1 MVHQLLSCKKADT
14 LDHEGQLICTAAVHA
29 GGGNVLLSIP
39 SDCELPPQADY
50 VLVFYHP
57 VQGLIT
63 CRCALAAHTYAGKPA
78 YTVEVLERLSRNQ
91 RRADLKVS
99 FEQDVHVRLFGGN
112 EFSAETVN
120 LSAGGV
126 CLRSV
131 MRAFVGDRIFFSL
144 NNDQVNLL
152 LIAEIL
158 RVVPFDMT
166 SHPPVFEYGCRFVE
180 LSPGDEE
187 MLRSFVFRLDLNR
200 LK

>member
-1 MVHQLLSCKKADT
+1 MVHQLLPCKKADI
-14 LDHEGQLICTAAVHA
+14 LDHESQLICTATVHA
-29 GGGNVLLSIP
+29 GVGNILLSIS
-39 SDCELPPQADY
+39 SDCELPSQADY
-50 VLVFYHP
+50 TLVFYHP
-57 VQGLIT
+57 VHGLIT
-63 CRCALAAHTYAGKPA
+63 CRCALDAHTYAGKLA

-99 FEQDVHVRLFGGN
+99 FEQDVHVRTFGGS

-131 MRAFVGDRIFFSL
+131 MRAFAGDRIFFSI
-144 NNDQVNLL
+144 NNDQINLL

-158 RVVPFDMT
+158 RVVPFDPT

-187 MLRSFVFRLDLNR
+187 MLRSYVFQLDIKR
-200 LK
+200 